1 VFFSCSATAR
11 RDRRISLSFVHAQRG
26 TKPAN
31 NPYRRIPTGIMPEC
45 RRGRCKR
52 PNRDRGMA
60 LFNGQCY
67 FCTRPRPSRKSTL
80 GLSIGRCTTPTE
92 RGSAG
97 STQPRFTARLRTRAP
112 RDRRD
117 PDRHTTVK
125 SVGHES
131 RRRRCPFPRRC
142 YHVDRSPVVVLVD
155 ESEEVICHTR
165 HRGRAQTHVCGS
177 VHTQTDRIA
186 KKLYQDHPQAQ
197 RHAARARESI

>member
-1 VFFSCSATAR
+1 MPREEQNQPTTLTVGFLQALCRNAAVVGASGQTGTEAWRCSTANAK
-11 RDRRISLSFVHAQRG
+11 FVV
-26 TKPAN
+26 P
-31 NPYRRIPTGIMPEC
+31 
-45 RRGRCKR
+45 
-52 PNRDRGMA
+52 D
-60 LFNGQCY
+60 LD
-67 FCTRPRPSRKSTL
+67 PRERARTTL

-125 SVGHES
+125 SVGHDS

-165 HRGRAQTHVCGS
+165 HRGRAQTHVAVRFTRRRIGS
-177 VHTQTDRIA
+177 RNN
-186 KKLYQDHPQAQ
+186 
-197 RHAARARESI
+197 